1 MTRLPLLIAAA
12 AILSSAQ
19 SKKYEIKQPRGEWQK
34 PGEIQQPKGPW
45 QVPKGI
51 RAIKTQEA
59 KCEQRMTIVS
69 DALFEFDKST
79 LNKDAE
85 QTLEA
90 LGPLLKQKAGKHPVT
105 VEGHTDSVGND
116 SYNQSLSENR
126 AKAVHDWLMA
136 KSFLTAAVSKTAG
149 FGKKRPVAP
158 NAKPD
163 GSDDPEGRQKNRRV
177 DVVVNTC
184 Q

>member
-1 MTRLPLLIAAA
+1 MMRL
-12 AILSSAQ
+12 AIVLSLAVLAGAQ
-19 SKKYEIKQPRGEWQK
+19 SKKYEIQQPKGKWQT
-34 PGEIQQPKGPW
+34 PGEIKQPKGPW

-51 RAIKTQEA
+51 QAIKTQEA

-69 DALFEFDKST
+69 DALFEFDKAE

-85 QTLEA
+85 QTLAA
-90 LGPLLKQKAGKHPVT
+90 LGPMLKQKAGKRPVMI
-105 VEGHTDSVGND
+105 EGHTDGVGND
-116 SYNQSLSENR
+116 AYNQELSERR
-126 AKAVHDWLMA
+126 AKAVEQWLIA
-136 KSFLTAAVSKTAG
+136 RNYLTAAASKTVG

-158 NAKPD
+158 NAKAD
-163 GSDDPEGRQKNRRV
+163 GSDDPDGRQKNRRV